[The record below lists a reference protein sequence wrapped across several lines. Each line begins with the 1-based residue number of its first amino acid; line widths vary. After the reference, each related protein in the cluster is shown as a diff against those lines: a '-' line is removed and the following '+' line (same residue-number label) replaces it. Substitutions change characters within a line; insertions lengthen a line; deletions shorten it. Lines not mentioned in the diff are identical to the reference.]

1 MVDGNK
7 FNPNWKAFLHMNEGR
22 PSVHEGLQKFIF
34 VVQGSEKP
42 GVYSENNYLGV
53 LLGFIGF

>member
-1 MVDGNK
+1 
-7 FNPNWKAFLHMNEGR
+7 MNEGR